1 MKAITEAEK
10 SSGGYSGGAGYRV
23 ETPAC
28 RRKKPIMRRL
38 IISRTVE
45 AMMIPPGGVP
55 EGKGEILN
63 QLEIF
68 KNREFGE
75 IRTVTIDGEPWFIG
89 KDVAEALGYGKGKS
103 LNNAV
108 ATHVDEEDK
117 GVTEMMTP
125 GGKQNLIIINESGLY
140 SLILSSKLP
149 NAKKFKH
156 WVTSEILPQIRRTGS
171 YQKRLTPEEMMRI
184 QLGMVDDHEN
194 RIEHLENTMT
204 IDYGQQQELKKAVNK
219 RVIEILGGKKAPA
232 YKELS
237 KKVFAECNH
246 DIQDYFAVNSRNNIP
261 SLRFENALEYVEGWN
276 PSNNTILDVRSC
288 NAGMGGA
295 DGV

>member
-1 MKAITEAEK
+1 M
-10 SSGGYSGGAGYRV
+10 
-23 ETPAC
+23 
-28 RRKKPIMRRL
+28 
-38 IISRTVE
+38 
-45 AMMIPPGGVP
+45 
-55 EGKGEILN
+55 N

-75 IRTVTIDGEPWFIG
+75 IRTVTIDGEPWFVG
-89 KDVAEALGYGKGKS
+89 RDVAEILGYSNPRDALAK
-103 LNNAV
+103 
-108 ATHVDEEDK
+108 HVDDEDK
-117 GVTEMMTP
+117 GVAKCDTL
-125 GGKQNLIIINESGLY
+125 GGIQDLTIINESGLY
-140 SLILSSKLP
+140 SLILSSKMP
-149 NAKKFKH
+149 TAKRFKR
-156 WVTSEILPQIRRTGS
+156 WVTSEVLPQIRKTGS
-171 YQKRLTPEEMMRI
+171 YQRRLTPEEMMRI

-194 RIEHLENTMT
+194 RIQHIENTMT

-261 SLRFENALEYVEGWN
+261 SLRFGNALEYVDGWN

-288 NAGMGGA
+288 NAGM
-295 DGV
+295 DGVDGV

>member
-1 MKAITEAEK
+1 M
-10 SSGGYSGGAGYRV
+10 
-23 ETPAC
+23 
-28 RRKKPIMRRL
+28 
-38 IISRTVE
+38 
-45 AMMIPPGGVP
+45 
-55 EGKGEILN
+55 N

-75 IRTVTIDGEPWFIG
+75 IRTVTIDGDPWFVG
-89 KDVAEALGYGKGKS
+89 KDVAEILGYERPTK
-103 LNNAV
+103 AV
-108 ATHVDEEDK
+108 SDRVDIEDRDEVPIQDSI
-117 GVTEMMTP
+117 GRMQNTP
-125 GGKQNLIIINESGLY
+125 IINESGLY
-140 SLILSSKLP
+140 SLILSSKMP
-149 NAKKFKH
+149 TAKRFKR
-156 WVTSEILPQIRRTGS
+156 WVTAEVLPQIRKTGS

-261 SLRFENALEYVEGWN
+261 SLRFGNALEYVDGWN

-288 NAGMGGA
+288 NAGMGGV